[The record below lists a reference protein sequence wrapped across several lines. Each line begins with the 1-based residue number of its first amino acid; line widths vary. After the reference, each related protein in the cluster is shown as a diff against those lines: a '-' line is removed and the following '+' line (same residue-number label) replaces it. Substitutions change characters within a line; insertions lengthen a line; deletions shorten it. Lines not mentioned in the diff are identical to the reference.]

1 MKVLDTHG
9 NYGTV
14 VRFTGA
20 EWKALRVLAKAVS
33 EEEADE

>member
-14 VRFTGA
+14 VRFTQA
-20 EWKALRVLAKAVS
+20 EWSALERIAAGL
-33 EEEADE
+33 EEAEDE